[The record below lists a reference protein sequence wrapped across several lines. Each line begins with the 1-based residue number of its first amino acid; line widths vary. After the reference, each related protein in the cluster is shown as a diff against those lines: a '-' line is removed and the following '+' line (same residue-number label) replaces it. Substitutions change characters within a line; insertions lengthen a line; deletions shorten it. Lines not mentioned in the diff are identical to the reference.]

1 MTRLYCVSDNESL
14 QRLPGMGYC
23 MNTSPYWCTNSANI
37 KWNNFIFI
45 DIDIRFELIH
55 WDLHYSRPWSLWQFI
70 DFFPRKTI
78 LPTYFFL
85 TVLVLELSQLV
96 KCSSC
101 HHNNIKQRSVS
112 CIFEAL
118 SLITSIMDDNLPS
131 QIPIC

>member
-1 MTRLYCVSDNESL
+1 MTRLYRVSDNESL

-23 MNTSPYWCTNSANI
+23 MNTSPCLCTHSANI

-55 WDLHYSRPWSLWQFI
+55 WDLHYSRSWRLWQFI
-70 DFFPRKTI
+70 DFFRAKLYYQHI
-78 LPTYFFL
+78 LFL
-85 TVLVLELSQLV
+85 SVLVLELSQLV

-112 CIFEAL
+112 CMFEAL
-118 SLITSIMDDNLPS
+118 SLITSIMDNNLPS
-131 QIPIC
+131 QIPIF